1 MQENSFRKFKKI
13 PLIISTILLIFSFF
27 IYFFIYKNINKNEQI
42 FEETQATW
50 LQEYSKKN
58 EIKSVERYLKTISEE
73 KILLDS
79 HFIKSSDIVPFLN
92 TIERLAPRVKT
103 STEVTSV
110 DVVPGNT
117 SLTVGVK
124 ASGSF
129 EGLYKFLTLLENS
142 PYQIEFLSMSMKKN
156 EAELSSGED
165 SVPEWSVV
173 FKIKLLSFME

>member
-1 MQENSFRKFKKI
+1 MQENSFRKFKKV
-13 PLIISTILLIFSFF
+13 PLIISSILLVVSFLV
-27 IYFFIYKNINKNEQI
+27 YFFIYKKINQNNQI
-42 FEETQATW
+42 FEETQSIW

-58 EIKSVERYLKTISEE
+58 EIKSVERYLKTIEEE
-73 KILLDS
+73 KALLDS

-92 TIERLAPRVKT
+92 TIEKLAPQVKA

-110 DVVPGNT
+110 DVLPGNT

-142 PYQIEFLSMSMKKN
+142 PYQIEFLSMSMRKN
-156 EAELSSGED
+156 EAEIASGD
-165 SVPEWSVV
+165 KTVPEWSAV